1 MYTIETLPHSN
12 FVDSTILLIAIRFH
26 YFSLL
31 WREWVQNICVVP
43 PCHSYLFVFLHFHD
57 GLILCAAPSRFHM
70 AYKAY
75 LCAILP
81 NSLAIDLSNESDS
94 SEFGNRI
101 ATLNIELGWVR
112 SNLNLAWYAR
122 IGRII
127 SWAYSFQFLSSHIEM
142 PRCTRVQFN
151 WNWRFTDQWQHWMRT
166 STARKKFFVLVI
178 LTRRK
183 YRHLIIVS
191 SDCRWTWKLNCARYR
206 VKYKVQIWSLECY

>member
-127 SWAYSFQFLSSHIEM
+127 SWAYSFLSSHIEM
-142 PRCTRVQFN
+142 PSVSNSIGIGGSRINDSIGCELPQREKSFLSLSS
-151 WNWRFTDQWQHWMRT
+151 WLGE
-166 STARKKFFVLVI
+166 STVI
-178 LTRRK
+178 
-183 YRHLIIVS
+183 
-191 SDCRWTWKLNCARYR
+191 W
-206 VKYKVQIWSLECY
+206 